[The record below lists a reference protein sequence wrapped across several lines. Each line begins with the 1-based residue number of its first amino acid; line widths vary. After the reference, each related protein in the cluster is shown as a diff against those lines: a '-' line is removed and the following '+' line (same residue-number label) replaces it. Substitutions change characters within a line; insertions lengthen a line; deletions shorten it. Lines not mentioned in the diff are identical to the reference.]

1 MPWASPTPRLP
12 PLTPPKLYKTTNVL
26 AYHRPSTQVPVGE
39 IDQVDFWFGTL
50 MNWFLLG
57 ALLVNG
63 YFYFLA
69 FAKDQRVNKI
79 IVAFVL
85 RVVAE
90 LLETFIDTRNTIG
103 TFGADWGDMDELDR
117 VGWAWFSV
125 PVVGALIACLGQI
138 FFAWRI
144 HIIGNKTLVVPVV
157 IGVLAVFEFGAGLWT
172 GVLINRAG
180 RYSLLTYEAMKPPV
194 AWLSATA
201 AVDLII
207 VSATIYYLLKARQP
221 GFRGATYAAIN
232 RIIKVTV
239 ETGVPCAVFAMV
251 DLALFVKY
259 NGNNYH
265 LGTCIWLSKVYS
277 LSILIILNSRM
288 SLTHDAGSFEASVN
302 LNVSDLRFGTQPARV
317 SGIHS
322 QRLTLQLRASSGTVT
337 SESEANTDPDPEMQ
351 SLERRSKEGGSEVH
365 TGMEGP
371 VRWKNL
377 KEMHP
382 GGLGSQ
388 FE

>member
-1 MPWASPTPRLP
+1 MDVEIGQLTI
-12 PLTPPKLYKTTNVL
+12 PLFV
-26 AYHRPSTQVPVGE
+26 
-39 IDQVDFWFGTL
+39 GTL

-69 FAKDQRVNKI
+69 FATDQRVNKI

-85 RVVAE
+85 VAE

-103 TFGADWGDMDELDR
+103 TFGADWGDMNELDL

-277 LSILIILNSRM
+277 LSIIIILNSRM

-302 LNVSDLRFGTQPARV
+302 LNVSDLRFGTQPATA
-317 SGIHS
+317 GLHS
-322 QRLTLQLRASSGTVT
+322 QRLTLQLQASTGSIT
-337 SESEANTDPDPEMQ
+337 SES
-351 SLERRSKEGGSEVH
+351 LETRRRSKEGELEAGCGVH
-365 TGMEGP
+365 TGMPVEGP
-371 VRWKNL
+371 VRRE
-377 KEMHP
+377 KELHP
-382 GGLGSQ
+382 GG
-388 FE
+388 FVA